1 MLVVWLYYD
10 EFCLMIISNLCTS
23 EETLWTFASR
33 AIWRFLCSF
42 QTVMLE
48 KTPESPLDCKE
59 IKPVNLKGKQP
70 WIFIGRTDAKAEALI
85 PWQPDVNKQ
94 LSHWKRPRCWEKLRA
109 RGKGGDRMKCL
120 DGITDST
127 GLSLSKLRETVMD
140 REAWCAAV
148 HGVAKSRTGTS
159 DWMTTYESSIY
170 FVVVSL

>member
-1 MLVVWLYYD
+1 MRLVNKDLYSQSYGFSSSYVWIWELD
-10 EFCLMIISNLCTS
+10 H
-23 EETLWTFASR
+23 EEGRVLKNWCFWT
-33 AIWRFLCSF
+33 
-42 QTVMLE
+42 VVLE
-48 KTPESPLDCKE
+48 KTFESPLDCKE
-59 IKPVNLKGKQP
+59 IKPVDPKGNQP

>member
-1 MLVVWLYYD
+1 MRLVNKDLYSQSYGFSSSYVWIWELD
-10 EFCLMIISNLCTS
+10 H
-23 EETLWTFASR
+23 EEGWVLKNWCFWT
-33 AIWRFLCSF
+33 
-42 QTVMLE
+42 VVLE
-48 KTPESPLDCKE
+48 KTFESPLDCKE
-59 IKPVNLKGKQP
+59 IKPVDPKGNQP

>member
-1 MLVVWLYYD
+1 MRLVNKDLYSQSYGFSSSYVWIWELD
-10 EFCLMIISNLCTS
+10 H
-23 EETLWTFASR
+23 EEGRVLKNWCFWT
-33 AIWRFLCSF
+33 
-42 QTVMLE
+42 VVLE
-48 KTPESPLDCKE
+48 KTFESPLDCKE
-59 IKPVNLKGKQP
+59 IKPVDPKGNQP

-85 PWQPDVNKQ
+85 PWQPDVNKK

>member
-1 MLVVWLYYD
+1 MRLVNKDLYSQSYGFSSSYVWIWELD
-10 EFCLMIISNLCTS
+10 H
-23 EETLWTFASR
+23 EEGRVLKNWCFWT
-33 AIWRFLCSF
+33 
-42 QTVMLE
+42 VVLE
-48 KTPESPLDCKE
+48 KTFESLLDCKE
-59 IKPVNLKGKQP
+59 IKPVDPKGNQP
-70 WIFIGRTDAKAEALI
+70 WIFIGRTDSKAEALI